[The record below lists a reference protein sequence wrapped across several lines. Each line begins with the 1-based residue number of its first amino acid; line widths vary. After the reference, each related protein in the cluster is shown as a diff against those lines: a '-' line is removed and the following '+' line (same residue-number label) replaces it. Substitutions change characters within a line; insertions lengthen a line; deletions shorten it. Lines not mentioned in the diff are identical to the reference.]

1 MSLIL
6 AIDASTKGCSVAIFD
21 QGELVTSAELFSD
34 RSSSGM
40 LTTLV
45 SQAAGFANITLHDLD
60 AIAVAKGPGSYTGL
74 RIAVSTAKGLCFGLD
89 KPLLSYNT
97 LEAMTH
103 QVIGVNDL
111 LCPMLDARRMEV
123 YCALYEGNAKQEVSE
138 TQALIVD
145 ELAFSETLKGRKIL
159 FFGEGALKCKPLLE
173 GNPNAIFT
181 EEVIHPSARFAGKII
196 HKRFVAGD
204 FEDLAAFE
212 PFYLKEFM
220 VAKPKQIKKA

>member
-6 AIDASTKGCSVAIFD
+6 AIDASTKGCSVAIFK
-21 QGELVTSAELFSD
+21 QGELVTSSELFSD

-45 SQAAGFANITLHDLD
+45 SQAAAAADITLHDLD

-103 QVIGVNDL
+103 QLTGINDL

-123 YCALYEGNAKQEVSE
+123 YCALYDGADKQEVSE

-145 ELAFSETLKGRKIL
+145 EQAFAETLKDKRIF
-159 FFGEGALKCKPLLE
+159 FFGEGAVKCKPVLE
-173 GNPNAIFT
+173 GSPNAAFAD
-181 EEVIHPSARFAGKII
+181 ELIHPSARFAGKII
-196 HKRFVAGD
+196 SGRFERGE
-204 FEDLAAFE
+204 FEDLAGFE